1 MGEEFPAELQSALD
15 QMNIMQLLT
24 ADSFFAPG
32 LFGDFFSD
40 VDPEQCLCRCSQ
52 YDGHGRSGAN
62 HDAAGTDAVSE
73 AAPSF
78 AAEGSNAAAG
88 FAGALAAGQGAA
100 AAAARQ
106 LVQAALN
113 AAPAGSGQSQ
123 PQSGIRQAGPLCHPG
138 IYRRDGRPGGLRCR
152 VRPHRRRCG
161 GRAGGSGQPQPQQKI
176 PGSSL

>member
-1 MGEEFPAELQSALD
+1 
-15 QMNIMQLLT
+15 MQLLT

-40 VDPEQCLCRCSQ
+40 VDLSSAFA
-52 YDGHGRSGAN
+52 DALSTTDTGA
-62 HDAAGTDAVSE
+62 AAQTMMQPGLDAVSE

-106 LVQAALN
+106 L
-113 AAPAGSGQSQ
+113 
-123 PQSGIRQAGPLCHPG
+123 
-138 IYRRDGRPGGLRCR
+138 
-152 VRPHRRRCG
+152 
-161 GRAGGSGQPQPQQKI
+161 
-176 PGSSL
+176 SLIHI